1 MADRSTLPEI
11 QVIRSTRRTRTVSG
25 RIVDGRIVV
34 RIPARL
40 TAEQE
45 AEAVADIVAKVRR
58 RSTSVH
64 TGDSELEAR
73 ALELNKRLLEGRA
86 TFSSVRWVGNQ
97 TRRWGSCSP
106 DTGEIRI
113 TDRLREVPG
122 YVLDAVLVHELTH
135 TFIHSGHDASFWEWA
150 DRAPH
155 AERAKGYLEAYQRFG
170 GTGE

>member
-1 MADRSTLPEI
+1 MAQFPDLEI
-11 QVIRSTRRTRTVSG
+11 QVIRSTRRIRTVSG
-25 RIVDGRIVV
+25 RIVDGKIVV

-40 TAEQE
+40 TAAQE

-58 RSTSVH
+58 RSTSVY
-64 TGDSELEAR
+64 TGDTELETRAR
-73 ALELNKRLLEGRA
+73 ALNRRLLEGRA
-86 TFSSVRWVGNQ
+86 AFSSVRWVGNQ
-97 TRRWGSCSP
+97 TRRWGSYSP

-135 TFIHSGHDASFWEWA
+135 TFIHSGHDASFREWA

-170 GTGE
+170 VSKK